1 MPSPKDFMPPANWR
15 KLFDQLVQ
23 YRATLAAPVD
33 TVGCD
38 CLYDRKASKE
48 TKRFQILV
56 ALMLSSQTKDHI
68 TAAAMENL
76 MQHNLTPQGVM
87 RMPLDQFDE
96 CIQKVSFHNNKAKYI
111 KAAAEII
118 VMRHGGNV
126 PNIYEELIEL
136 PGVGPK
142 MAHLFF
148 QSADQKVF
156 GIGVD
161 THVHRISKRFG
172 WTPASCKTPEETRKV
187 LESWLPRDLWDQV
200 NKLLVGL
207 GQTVCRAVNPCC
219 SECMLNKTCPNAFRE
234 TQGGKRERDKTPV
247 KGKVSDIEDQI
258 KSTKTAPKK
267 QFRKKIS
274 TIEVVAKKKAKSM

>member
-1 MPSPKDFMPPANWR
+1 MPLPLDFKPPANWR
-15 KLFDQLVQ
+15 KLFDQLAQ
-23 YRATLAAPVD
+23 YRQTLTAPVD
-33 TVGCD
+33 TVGCH
-38 CLYDRKASKE
+38 CLYDSKAPKE

-76 MQHNLTPQGVM
+76 MRHNLTPQTVVH
-87 RMPLDQFDE
+87 MPLNQFDV
-96 CIQKVSFHNNKAKYI
+96 CIEKVGFHNTKAKHI
-111 KAAAEII
+111 KGAAEII
-118 VMRHGGNV
+118 VTQHSGNV
-126 PNIYEELIEL
+126 PTTYENLIAL

-172 WTPASCKTPEETRKV
+172 WTPESCKTPEETRKV
-187 LESWLPRDLWDQV
+187 LESWLPRDRWDQV

-207 GQTVCRAVNPCC
+207 GQTVCRAVSPSC
-219 SECMLNKTCPNAFRE
+219 SDCLLNEICPNAFRE
-234 TQGGKRERDKTPV
+234 TRSGKRPRSGTPIAEM
-247 KGKVSDIEDQI
+247 VSDIEDQI
-258 KSTKTAPKK
+258 KVTKKTSKK
-267 QFRKKIS
+267 KLMRKKI
-274 TIEVVAKKKAKSM
+274 